1 MDLDTFIT
9 MVFCEVDDMLPGLL
23 GGRRLRSRGP
33 DPTLSDSEVL
43 TIEMVG
49 EFLGLDQDKVIFDY
63 FRRHYS
69 HFFPALLQI
78 HRTTFTRQAANL
90 WALKWLLWQH
100 ILGKMPLDWE
110 ISLPDSFPLPVCK
123 FIRAYRCQ
131 RFKGQAAYG
140 YDIVIKQTFY
150 GFKVHLRVCW
160 PGVITVVA
168 IVPADVHE
176 LEVAPSLLEEARGYG
191 LGDRNY
197 WSPELE
203 SALKRQGL
211 IFLAPFR
218 HRSKE
223 RKPWPRRLTQIRRRV
238 ETVIGQLVER
248 YHAKKVWAR
257 DLWHLVNRVLRK
269 VLSHTMAVYLNM
281 RLGNPPLQL
290 AKLITS

>member
-9 MVFCEVDDMLPGLL
+9 MVFCEVDDMLPGLP

-131 RFKGQAAYG
+131 RFKGQAA
-140 YDIVIKQTFY
+140 
-150 GFKVHLRVCW
+150 
-160 PGVITVVA
+160 
-168 IVPADVHE
+168 
-176 LEVAPSLLEEARGYG
+176 
-191 LGDRNY
+191 
-197 WSPELE
+197 
-203 SALKRQGL
+203 
-211 IFLAPFR
+211 
-218 HRSKE
+218 
-223 RKPWPRRLTQIRRRV
+223 
-238 ETVIGQLVER
+238 
-248 YHAKKVWAR
+248 
-257 DLWHLVNRVLRK
+257 
-269 VLSHTMAVYLNM
+269 
-281 RLGNPPLQL
+281 
-290 AKLITS
+290 